1 MNTKTLNICYH
12 CKNEFD
18 SEVIQ
23 FDEHKFCCNGCQFVY
38 EILRDNNLG
47 DYYNLKDSTQN
58 KPVQNLDLDYNFLSE
73 QYVIDKLILFQKNNI
88 SKVKLRL
95 PDIHCASCLWL
106 LENLPEFFGGV
117 NTVNVNF
124 LEKEAFITFDNTQTN
139 LLEISKILSKIGYPP
154 SFNLSDLDESQFLSD
169 NKKEL
174 RSLYIKVGISFFCF
188 GNIMMLAFPEYFS
201 DGDYTHNLKGFIEV
215 LNLLFIIPITYSA
228 WDYFKSAYNS
238 IKYRYISI
246 DIPIALGLVSLVGR
260 SVFEISTGTGP
271 GYVDSYGGFTF
282 FLLLG
287 KLFQIKT
294 YTNIKF
300 ERDFRSY
307 FPLSVIKIIDGV
319 KKSVSI
325 NEVKQYDELFIR
337 NGEIIPTDSILLSK
351 NAMIDYSF
359 VTGES
364 EPLNIEKGAKIYAG
378 GKLFGN
384 AINLIAEKK
393 YNQSYFTELW
403 DKNNSYN
410 SNNLLEKNLKQ
421 NNLKAENVKQN
432 EKNLTSISEQ
442 VGKRFTIIISLLSI
456 LGFLYWVRI
465 DVGIAFNVFTSILVV
480 ACPCAIA
487 VSLPFSFGSTLRILG
502 RNGVYFKNNYIVE
515 KLDRIN
521 TIILDKT
528 RTLTEINNSKV
539 NLIPN
544 IELNN
549 ELTDNDYLAVRLLTE
564 NSIHPVSNHISKFIN
579 EYIHKLIHSG
589 ENVELEKNN
598 LSENNPS
605 GKYMLEQF
613 NEING
618 KGITGIINGIEYKLG
633 SKSWLFGEDK
643 IKEELLED
651 KSQNGQNFLNEKGVF
666 LLRDGKYIAKFE
678 IISNF
683 RNGLDKLFDNLIKKY
698 KVIILSGDN
707 DKDKSELDK
716 ITNSAISNGTIQA
729 FFENTPDKKAEVI
742 KNLNNNGN
750 FTLMIG
756 DGLNDSM
763 ALNSANIGM
772 AVTENNSNF
781 TPGADIIILGDKVTK
796 LYLVLDLAKKTKLT
810 VYLSFGLSFI
820 YNIIGIYF
828 GLRGELTPL
837 LAAIIMPLSSITVV
851 IFNVSL
857 ISFFAYKNSFLK

>member
-18 SEVIQ
+18 SEVIH

-421 NNLKAENVKQN
+421 NNLKAENIKQN
-432 EKNLTSISEQ
+432 ETNLTSISEQ

>member
-421 NNLKAENVKQN
+421 NNLKAENIKQN
-432 EKNLTSISEQ
+432 ETNLTSISEQ

>member
-18 SEVIQ
+18 SEVIH

-73 QYVIDKLILFQKNNI
+73 QYVIDKLILFQKNKI

-378 GKLFGN
+378 G
-384 AINLIAEKK
+384 
-393 YNQSYFTELW
+393 
-403 DKNNSYN
+403 
-410 SNNLLEKNLKQ
+410 
-421 NNLKAENVKQN
+421 
-432 EKNLTSISEQ
+432 
-442 VGKRFTIIISLLSI
+442 
-456 LGFLYWVRI
+456 
-465 DVGIAFNVFTSILVV
+465 
-480 ACPCAIA
+480 
-487 VSLPFSFGSTLRILG
+487 
-502 RNGVYFKNNYIVE
+502 
-515 KLDRIN
+515 
-521 TIILDKT
+521 
-528 RTLTEINNSKV
+528 
-539 NLIPN
+539 
-544 IELNN
+544 
-549 ELTDNDYLAVRLLTE
+549 
-564 NSIHPVSNHISKFIN
+564 
-579 EYIHKLIHSG
+579 
-589 ENVELEKNN
+589 
-598 LSENNPS
+598 
-605 GKYMLEQF
+605 
-613 NEING
+613 
-618 KGITGIINGIEYKLG
+618 
-633 SKSWLFGEDK
+633 
-643 IKEELLED
+643 
-651 KSQNGQNFLNEKGVF
+651 
-666 LLRDGKYIAKFE
+666 
-678 IISNF
+678 
-683 RNGLDKLFDNLIKKY
+683 
-698 KVIILSGDN
+698 
-707 DKDKSELDK
+707 
-716 ITNSAISNGTIQA
+716 
-729 FFENTPDKKAEVI
+729 
-742 KNLNNNGN
+742 
-750 FTLMIG
+750 
-756 DGLNDSM
+756 
-763 ALNSANIGM
+763 
-772 AVTENNSNF
+772 
-781 TPGADIIILGDKVTK
+781 
-796 LYLVLDLAKKTKLT
+796 
-810 VYLSFGLSFI
+810 
-820 YNIIGIYF
+820 
-828 GLRGELTPL
+828 
-837 LAAIIMPLSSITVV
+837 
-851 IFNVSL
+851 
-857 ISFFAYKNSFLK
+857 